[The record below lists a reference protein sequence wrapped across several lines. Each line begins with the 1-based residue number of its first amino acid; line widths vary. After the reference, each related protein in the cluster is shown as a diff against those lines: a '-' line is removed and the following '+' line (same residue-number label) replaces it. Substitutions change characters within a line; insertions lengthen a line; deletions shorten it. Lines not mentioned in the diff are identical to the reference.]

1 MRRSR
6 SALLLFAL
14 ATAASAQPFDNSVLW
29 DLANPP
35 SSGQKNVYNWKPN
48 GASYGMPLL
57 VGDWNG
63 DGRGDLAVTAMRAGP
78 GGRPDSGEVY
88 VYFGDGNI
96 TGFINGASPAPGTQ
110 LIIVGPHAGAHLGS
124 YLQTADFNGDGIADL
139 LLGAQNANGPGGRT
153 NCGAAWIV
161 FGSLTLGA
169 GTLDLAS
176 PPAGVTTIHGRDNND
191 RLGIWVDR
199 GDVNGD
205 NLGDA
210 ILAADQGD
218 GPANNRSNA
227 GEVWVLLGR
236 MSWPATI
243 DLAGAAPAGSLVV
256 HGIDPGDHLGASV
269 YAADLDNDGKD
280 DLLLGAG
287 LNRLSAILGGEG
299 TGGGDGPGET
309 RGDCGE
315 VYVVWGSATLPA
327 SIDLRTPPADLT
339 TIYGENGGDCFGEEI
354 DGGDLDGD
362 GNQDLLGGALT
373 AGPLGRNWAGAGYVV
388 YGAASLRGRTID
400 LRSPGPGVVKVY
412 GASAG
417 DINADTLTACDLNRD
432 GLDDLV
438 TSAPYGNPF
447 NRFGA
452 AQIEVFYGSKVRL
465 PAVLD
470 LANVPDTLARRFLPG
485 IDPGD
490 TAAYSMASGH
500 ADNDLFADL
509 FINAMTADGF
519 QNNFPDAGEG
529 YCVSGRVLSRGST
542 GVLTLPRIGTTLNL
556 AIRVEPNAIY
566 QAACSLARAPGI
578 PLPGGATL
586 NLTPDLLF
594 GLSVSP
600 GGAGIFLN
608 FTGVGDSL
616 GRGQSSIAFPNVGA
630 LVGLKIYFGYVG
642 LTGSTITT
650 VSQSLGIVIQS

>member
-1 MRRSR
+1 LLSA
-6 SALLLFAL
+6 ALLAP
-14 ATAASAQPFDNSVLW
+14 AAFAQPFDNSVFW

-35 SSGQKNVYNWKPN
+35 SNGQKNVYNWKPG

-63 DGRGDLAVTAMRAGP
+63 DGRGDLATTAMRAGP
-78 GGRPDSGEVY
+78 PGRPDAGEVY

-96 TGFINGASPAPGTQ
+96 SGFINGASPAPGTQ
-110 LIIVGPHAGAHLGS
+110 LIITGPHAGAHLGS

-139 LLGAQNANGPGGRT
+139 LLGAQNANGPGGRS
-153 NCGAAWIV
+153 NCGAAWIIL
-161 FGSLTLGA
+161 GSISLGA
-169 GTLDLAS
+169 GTIDLLT
-176 PPAGVTTIHGRDNND
+176 PPAGVVTIYGRDPND

-199 GDVNGD
+199 GDLNGD

-210 ILAADQGD
+210 ILAADQGS
-218 GPANNRSNA
+218 GPANNRNHA

-236 MSWPATI
+236 LSWPATI
-243 DLAGAAPAGSLVV
+243 DLAGAAPASSLVV
-256 HGIDPGDHLGASV
+256 YGIDNEDHLGASI
-269 YAADLDNDGKD
+269 YAADLDNDNRD
-280 DLLLGAG
+280 ELLLGAG
-287 LNRLSAILGGEG
+287 LNRLSAGLGGHAA
-299 TGGGDGPGET
+299 GGGDGPGET
-309 RGDCGE
+309 RFDCGE
-315 VYVVWGSATLPA
+315 LYVVWGAASFPA

-354 DGGDLDGD
+354 DAGDLDGD

-373 AGPLGRNWAGAGYVV
+373 AGPLGRGWAGAGYAI
-388 YGAASLRGRTID
+388 YGTAALRGRTID
-400 LRSPGPGVVKVY
+400 LRSPGPGVAKVY
-412 GASAG
+412 GMNAG
-417 DINADTLTACDLNRD
+417 DINGDTLTACDLNRD
-432 GLDDLV
+432 GMDDFV
-438 TSAPYGNPF
+438 ISAPYGNPLG
-447 NRFGA
+447 RFGA
-452 AQIEVFYGSKVRL
+452 AQVEVYYGSKVRL

-470 LANVPDTLARRFLPG
+470 LASVPDTLARRFLPG

-500 ADNDLFADL
+500 ADNDNFADL

-519 QNNFPDAGEG
+519 QNNFTDAGEG

-542 GVLTLPRIGTTLNL
+542 GLTTLPRIGTTLNL

-586 NLTPDLLF
+586 NLAPDGLF
-594 GLSVSP
+594 ALSVSP
-600 GGAGIFLN
+600 GGAGVFLG
-608 FTGVGDSL
+608 FVGVGDSL
-616 GRGQSSIAFPNVGA
+616 GRAQPSIAFPNIGS
-630 LVGLKIYFGYVG
+630 LVGVKLYFGYVG
-642 LTGSTITT
+642 LTGAVITT